1 MLIATRDRY
10 FGNAKKHW
18 SILRCQHKIMRIYG
32 NRQLKTVPGQRT
44 RPTAARVREALFNIW
59 GGSLAQSR
67 WLDLCA
73 GNGSMG
79 AEALCRGASR
89 VVGIEQYGKACKVIE
104 HNWQQVA
111 REEQS
116 YEILKGDILVKIKKL
131 TGQQFDW
138 IYFDPPYDSYLY
150 LPVLKAIASLNLVT
164 PEGAIAVEHNPR
176 LWQAKEVSGLE
187 IYRTKTYGNT
197 TLSFYAVADSLNR
210 V

>member
-1 MLIATRDRY
+1 
-10 FGNAKKHW
+10 
-18 SILRCQHKIMRIYG
+18 MRIYG
-32 NRQLKTVPGQRT
+32 NRQLKTVPGQKT

-59 GGSLAQSR
+59 GDRISQSR

-79 AEALCRGASR
+79 AEALCRGASQ

-104 HNWQQVA
+104 QNWQQVA
-111 REEQS
+111 QEGQS
-116 YEILKGDILVKIKKL
+116 YEIFQGDVLVKLKKL
-131 TGQQFDW
+131 TGRQFDW

-150 LPVLKAIASLNLVT
+150 LPVLKAIASLELVT

-176 LWQAKEVSGLE
+176 LWQAKEVSGLK

-197 TLSFYAVADSLNR
+197 TLSFYADADYLDR

>member
-1 MLIATRDRY
+1 
-10 FGNAKKHW
+10 
-18 SILRCQHKIMRIYG
+18 MRIYG

-44 RPTAARVREALFNIW
+44 RPTAARVREAVFNIW
-59 GGSLAQSR
+59 RDPKASGANRLEGSS

-79 AEALCRGASR
+79 AEALCRGAIR

-104 HNWQQVA
+104 SNWQQVVQPG
-111 REEQS
+111 QS
-116 YEILKGDILVKIKKL
+116 YELIQGDVLLKIKKL

-150 LPVLKAIASLNLVT
+150 LPVLKAIATLELVK

-176 LWQAKEVSGLE
+176 LWQAKEIPGLE
-187 IYRTKTYGNT
+187 IYRTKSYGNT
-197 TLSFYAVADSLNR
+197 TLSFYAVK
-210 V
+210 

>member
-1 MLIATRDRY
+1 
-10 FGNAKKHW
+10 
-18 SILRCQHKIMRIYG
+18 MRIYG

-59 GGSLAQSR
+59 GDRLAQSR

-111 REEQS
+111 RGEQS

-176 LWQAKEVSGLE
+176 LWQAQEVSGLE
-187 IYRTKTYGNT
+187 IYRTKSYGNT
-197 TLSFYAVADSLNR
+197 TLSFYAVANSLER

>member
-1 MLIATRDRY
+1 
-10 FGNAKKHW
+10 
-18 SILRCQHKIMRIYG
+18 MRIYG

-44 RPTAARVREALFNIW
+44 RPTAARVREAVFNIW
-59 GGSLAQSR
+59 CDPRAGAANRLAGSS

-104 HNWQQVA
+104 SNWRQIV
-111 REEQS
+111 EPGQS
-116 YEILKGDILVKIKKL
+116 YELIQGDVLLKIKKL

-150 LPVLKAIASLNLVT
+150 LPVLKAIATLELVT
-164 PEGAIAVEHNPR
+164 TEGAIAVEHNPR
-176 LWQAKEVSGLE
+176 LWQAKEIPGLE
-187 IYRTKTYGNT
+187 IYRTKSYGNT
-197 TLSFYAVADSLNR
+197 NLSFYQKL
-210 V
+210 